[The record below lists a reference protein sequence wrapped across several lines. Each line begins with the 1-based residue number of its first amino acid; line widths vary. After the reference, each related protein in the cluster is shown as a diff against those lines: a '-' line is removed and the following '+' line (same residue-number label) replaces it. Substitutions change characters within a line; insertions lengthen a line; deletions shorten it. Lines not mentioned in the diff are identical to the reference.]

1 MFIKIGNV
9 LINTDNINFA
19 NNEIYGTE
27 KENKTYINFGY
38 NTSITLDCSIDDF
51 EKALNEEM
59 IIQRCLDKI

>member
-1 MFIKIGNV
+1 MFIEIGNV

-38 NTSITLDCSIDDF
+38 NTSITLDCSIEDF
-51 EKALNEEM
+51 KKVIDEEAMMQRVLN
-59 IIQRCLDKI
+59 KI